1 MTGICGIICALC
13 PPNREN
19 LGANKQPPSQGRGD
33 CVNYIYFEHHF
44 HNMLNKDYTFTQVHN
59 FLTNNG
65 FKKVFKTKMFYRK
78 TFEYIYKNT
87 KI

>member
-1 MTGICGIICALC
+1 MT
-13 PPNREN
+13 N
-19 LGANKQPPSQGRGD
+19 LQ
-33 CVNYIYFEHHF
+33 E
-44 HNMLNKDYTFTQVHN
+44 LNITDDIAMDIEQ
-59 FLTNNG
+59 LTNNG